1 MPVSGKVGYVVT
13 TINPPTKAMQTL
25 SQLLSDDLIQP
36 GIVADLD
43 AGLRFRNSQVY
54 VIADSKT
61 PDPWSLDNCRYLS
74 LSEQVNGIA
83 SLGRILPTNSYARKM
98 YGYLE
103 AFREGCEWIRETDD
117 DNIPLEIFLEAPSKT
132 CSVRL
137 VLARES
143 NWINIYSYFT
153 KRRIW
158 PRGLPLQVINQIF
171 IEPALVGEA
180 LIEVENVAI
189 YQALADGE
197 PDVDALYRLTVEE
210 ESNIKFDPANP
221 LLIPKGVFTPFN
233 SQATTWHTSIFPLM
247 YLPIT
252 CSFRM
257 TDIWR
262 SFVVQRLLQATNFNF
277 VVQGPQVFQER
288 NPHNLM
294 KDFEDEIEG
303 YLKNE
308 DIRILLQ
315 NTRVKGG
322 AENFLE
328 DLHTLYESLV
338 EANYLH
344 ITELDFL
351 TAWIRDVTETGWSS

>member
-1 MPVSGKVGYVVT
+1 MPVPGKVGYVVT

-25 SQLLSDDLIQP
+25 SQLLSDDSIRP
-36 GIVADLD
+36 GVVEEMYT
-43 AGLRFRNSQVY
+43 GSRFRSSHVY
-54 VIADSKT
+54 VIADRKT
-61 PDPWSLDNCRYLS
+61 PEPWSLDNCRFIS
-74 LSEQVNGIA
+74 LSEQLNGKT
-83 SLGRILPTNSYARKM
+83 SLGRILPTNSYSRKL

-103 AFREGCEWIRETDD
+103 ALREGCEWIKETDD
-117 DNIPLEIFLEAPSKT
+117 DNIPQETFLEAPSKT

-137 VLARES
+137 VVACES

-158 PRGLPLQVINQIF
+158 PRGLPLQVINQVF
-171 IEPALVGEA
+171 QKPALVDDA

-210 ESNIKFDPANP
+210 ESNIKFDLANP
-221 LLIPKGVFTPFN
+221 LLIPKDLITPFN
-233 SQATTWHTSIFPLM
+233 SQATTWHISIFPLM

-262 SFVVQRLLQATNFNF
+262 SFIAQRLLQATNFDF

-315 NTRVKGG
+315 NTRIGGG
-322 AENFLE
+322 AENFLV
-328 DLHTLYESLV
+328 DLLTLYQSLV

-351 TAWIRDVTETGWSS
+351 SAWIRDVTEIGWSS